1 MKIPFNKIFLE
12 GSEMANIKEAIDSGH
27 LQGDGKFMK
36 ICEEKIRRLT
46 RGERRIA
53 DKLLHGVAR
62 YGGTALRH

>member
-46 RGERRIA
+46 GA
-53 DKLLHGVAR
+53 KDALLTNSCTSAM
-62 YGGTALRH
+62 

>member
-36 ICEEKIRRLT
+36 ICEEK
-46 RGERRIA
+46 
-53 DKLLHGVAR
+53 
-62 YGGTALRH
+62 